1 MFDFAHFAALRKNTL
16 IGAIRVLRKVAQ
28 NAKAAKMI
36 EIRKAESSDKPAIWQ
51 IIKTVIAGGDTYV
64 FSPDATEDEMMAFW
78 FTPDKHNYVAV
89 EDGEVVATFW
99 LRANNPGLGK
109 HVGNAAYMVAP
120 AAAGKG
126 IGKQIALWS
135 LDEARRFGFSAMQF
149 NFVVKS
155 NLVAVKLWQSIGFE
169 IIGEIP
175 DAMQHARDGMT
186 NAYIMYRKL

>member
-1 MFDFAHFAALRKNTL
+1 MT
-16 IGAIRVLRKVAQ
+16 
-28 NAKAAKMI
+28 
-36 EIRKAESSDKPAIWQ
+36 EIREAIETDKPAIWQ
-51 IIKTVIAGGDTYV
+51 IIKAVIAGGDTYV
-64 FSPDATEDEMMAFW
+64 FLPDASEDEMMAFW

-89 EDGEVVATFW
+89 DEGKVVATFW

-120 AAAGKG
+120 TAAGKG

-135 LDEARRFGFSAMQF
+135 LDEARRLGFTAMQF

-155 NLVAVKLWQSIGFE
+155 NTVAVKLWQSVGFE

-175 DAMQHARDGMT
+175 DAFAHAENGLT